1 MTPSTPADLETRGLD
16 GTHLVGRAWGTESPP
31 AINFVLIH
39 GLKDHSGRYDELA
52 RVLTSH
58 GTAVTAFDLR
68 GHARSGGDRAWVRR
82 FPEYGSD
89 LDAELALLHAKSPSA
104 RTVLFGHSMGGAIAV
119 RYALDHPERLAGL
132 VLSAPALQAPDGTP
146 KGAAGIVRLL
156 SVLAPKARVF
166 RPNIPGFS
174 RVPAVLEAMA
184 ADPLI
189 DPRPVPA
196 RTAAELLRT
205 IDTIFRDAARLK
217 VPLLVFQGSADRV
230 THPDGAGTLVEGVGS
245 SPRRLRSVP
254 GAFHDLWH
262 EPEALLLRQELAD
275 WVEQLPG

>member
-1 MTPSTPADLETRGLD
+1 MVA
-16 GTHLVGRAWGTESPP
+16 RAWRTDSPP
-31 AINFVLIH
+31 NTEFVLVH

-52 RVLTSH
+52 HELLSRGTS
-58 GTAVTAFDLR
+58 VTAFDLR
-68 GHARSGGDRAWVRR
+68 GHGRSGGDRAWVRR
-82 FPEYGSD
+82 FPEFGTD
-89 LDAELALLHAKSPSA
+89 LDAELALVHANSPAA
-104 RTVLFGHSMGGAIAV
+104 RTVLFGHSLGGAIAL
-119 RYALDHPERLAGL
+119 RYALDHPGRLTGL

-146 KGAAGIVRLL
+146 VGAAGIVRLL
-156 SVLAPKARVF
+156 SVLAPRARVF

-205 IDTIFRDAARLK
+205 IGTIFRDAGQLT
-217 VPLLVFQGSADRV
+217 VPVLIVQGTADRV
-230 THPDGAGTLVEGVGS
+230 THPNGAGTLLERVGS
-245 SPRRLRSVP
+245 TSRRLRSVP

-262 EPEALLLRQELAD
+262 EPEAPMLRTELAN
-275 WVEQLPG
+275 WVAELGT